1 MGKVSDRESR
11 VILGKLCKVV
21 PAFYLLLYICSG
33 IFIMGYDLPY
43 DGTLPFEHKT
53 FGKACD
59 LGRAALATQVLG
71 LLLLP
76 VVLALLVR
84 SASLAWDYVLT
95 LLLLHLA
102 LTCLVTLS
110 WPSNWR
116 WWVSVCCLG
125 LYAVFA
131 SEAMSYVVE
140 ARRSAKVA
148 DAVNGPA

>member
-11 VILGKLCKVV
+11 VIVGKLAKLG
-21 PAFYLLLYICSG
+21 PGFYLLLYICSG
-33 IFIMGYDLPY
+33 IFIIAYDLEY

-71 LLLLP
+71 FLLLP
-76 VVLALLVR
+76 VVLALIVR

-95 LLLLHLA
+95 LVFLHLA

-116 WWVSVCCLG
+116 WWLSLSCLT
-125 LYAVFA
+125 LYSVFA
-131 SEAMSYVVE
+131 SEALSYVVE